1 MEHAHSR
8 TRLKWVFGITVAM
21 MVAEF
26 IGGWVSG
33 SLALTGD
40 AFHMLNDALSLGL
53 AFLSLW
59 VAALRP
65 TKTMSY
71 GCHRAEPLASF
82 VNGGLLILASL
93 WISLQSIMRI
103 VAPQP
108 IYFRTMMIVA
118 LAGLAANVLGW
129 LILRGSA
136 EHSMPL
142 RSAFL
147 HVVSDLFVS
156 AAVVVG
162 GVVMFLT
169 GFTYL
174 DALLGIGIAVFITR
188 RAVAMCKDALIIL
201 LDGNPNPDLGDR
213 ICSFLS
219 KIPNVA
225 EVHDF
230 HLRRLCADGPAVIT
244 GHIVIDPNTSHGQ
257 LTRLQNE
264 VLFVLQ
270 WNFGCV
276 DTTFQFEKGKCINA
290 QIV

>member
-26 IGGWVSG
+26 AGGWLSG

-40 AFHMLNDALSLGL
+40 AFHMFNDALSLGL
-53 AFLSLW
+53 ALLSLW
-59 VAALRP
+59 IAALQP
-65 TKTMSY
+65 TKMMSY
-71 GCHRAEPLASF
+71 GYHRAEPLASF
-82 VNGGLLILASL
+82 VNGGLLILAGL
-93 WISLQSIMRI
+93 WISFQSIMRI

-108 IYFRTMMIVA
+108 IYFRTMMIIA
-118 LAGLAANVLGW
+118 SAGLAANVLCW
-129 LILRGSA
+129 LIMRGSA
-136 EHSMPL
+136 EHNMPL

-147 HVVSDLFVS
+147 HVMSDLFVS
-156 AAVVVG
+156 AAVLIG

-174 DALLGIGIAVFITR
+174 DALLGIGIAIYISW
-188 RAVAMCKDALIIL
+188 RAIAICKDALIIL
-201 LDGNPNPDLGDR
+201 LDGNPNPDLGER
-213 ICSFLS
+213 ICSFLL

-244 GHIVIDPNTSHGQ
+244 GHIVINPDTSHGQ
-257 LTRLQNE
+257 LTRLQSE
-264 VLFVLQ
+264 VLFVLRR
-270 WNFGCV
+270 NFGCM
-276 DTTFQFEKGKCINA
+276 DTTFQFEKGECINA